1 MTKRITLN
9 VLLLCR
15 LQLPM
20 ADTIVDHINALTAGS
35 RHEVKKLDIIRE
47 LPRNLDLDRFD
58 VIIIHYTLT
67 ICKDRYLDQDAKRR
81 LRDTA
86 SLKVIFLQDEY
97 RHVDAT
103 VEAMRDLRAAVL
115 FTCVP
120 EREIEKVYPE
130 ERLPGVLKV
139 NVLTG
144 YVSPK
149 LAELP
154 PPPPLRGRPLDVGYR
169 SRRVPA
175 WLGELGRE
183 KWRIGERFLTDANS
197 YGLRCDISI
206 KEEDRIYGAKWGHFL
221 TNCRAVLG
229 VESGASVF
237 DFTGEIQH
245 RVEEEERLHPEV
257 TFKEL
262 REAYFFDLEG
272 RIRLNQIS
280 PRCFEA
286 AARGTL
292 MILYEGE
299 YSGRLKPWQHYVPLK
314 KDHSNMEEVVSL
326 LRDDEKAQAIVDRAL
341 KEVVRVPENSYG
353 AFSSFVDRILE
364 DEVGKRPR
372 RSFCV
377 YDQRSFTRASGRSL
391 KLRMIFFKRHI
402 GWRFPLLRKYWR
414 MVADGLGMR

>member
-1 MTKRITLN
+1 
-9 VLLLCR
+9 
-15 LQLPM
+15 M
-20 ADTIVDHINALTAGS
+20 ADSIVDHINALTTGS
-35 RHEVKKLDIIRE
+35 RHKVKKLDIVRE

-67 ICKDRYLDQDAKRR
+67 ICRDSYLDQDAKRR

-86 SLKVIFLQDEY
+86 SLKVIFIQDEY
-97 RHVDAT
+97 RHVDGT
-103 VEAMRDLRAAVL
+103 VEAMRDLRVEVL

-120 EREIEKVYPE
+120 ERNIEKVYPK

-144 YVSPK
+144 YVSPN
-149 LAELP
+149 LAEVGN
-154 PPPPLRGRPLDVGYR
+154 PPPLQGRPLDVGYR

-206 KEEDRIYGAKWGHFL
+206 KEEDRIYGAKWGQFL
-221 TNCRAVLG
+221 TSCRAVLG

-237 DFTGEIQH
+237 DFTGEIQR
-245 RVEEEERLHPEV
+245 RVEEEERLRPEA
-257 TFKEL
+257 TFEEL
-262 REAYFFDLEG
+262 RDEHFVDLEG
-272 RIRLNQIS
+272 RIHLNQIS

-314 KDHSNMEEVVSL
+314 KDHSNMEEVVTL
-326 LRDDEKAQAIVDRAL
+326 LRDDERAQVIVDRAWI
-341 KEVVRVPENSYG
+341 EVARASENSYT
-353 AFSSFVDRILE
+353 AFSSLVDQILE
-364 DEVGKRPR
+364 DEVGNRPR

-377 YDQRSFTRASGRSL
+377 YDQQSFARASARSWIS
-391 KLRMIFFKRHI
+391 RMIFFKRYI
-402 GWRFPLLRKYWR
+402 GWRFPLLQKCWR
-414 MVADGLGMR
+414 MIVDGLGMR